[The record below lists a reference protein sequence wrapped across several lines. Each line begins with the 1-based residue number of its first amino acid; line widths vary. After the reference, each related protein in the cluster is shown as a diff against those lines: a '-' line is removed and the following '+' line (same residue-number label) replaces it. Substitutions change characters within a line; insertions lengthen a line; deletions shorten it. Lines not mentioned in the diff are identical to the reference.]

1 MGSRNSLG
9 RRRTIM
15 IIFGHAKGG
24 ALNARRAAPGLSRSA
39 CVARPGAACPSLRRH
54 GPAKP
59 SRPKA
64 LYIKCADR
72 PFAQQAGLA

>member
-1 MGSRNSLG
+1 MGSRNSVG

-24 ALNARRAAPGLSRSA
+24 ALNARRASPGLSRSA
-39 CVARPGAACPSLRRH
+39 CVARPGAACPSLQRH

-59 SRPKA
+59 SAPKT
-64 LYIKCADR
+64 LYIKFADR
-72 PFAQQAGLA
+72 PFAHQAGLT